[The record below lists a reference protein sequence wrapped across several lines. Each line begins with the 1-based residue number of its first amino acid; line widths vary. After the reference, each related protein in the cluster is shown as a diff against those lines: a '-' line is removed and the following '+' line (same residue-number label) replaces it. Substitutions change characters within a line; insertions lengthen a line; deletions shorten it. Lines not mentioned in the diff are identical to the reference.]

1 MPKPSLRNTKSANF
15 NMVAAV
21 MAAVVMMVVGSTVV
35 VEMGMRAEKAVEAAA
50 MQIESQRTIRLQ
62 LLLLQTKRPLT
73 LDLNNLQIVLLH
85 LVQQLERP
93 INIMMC
99 LMT

>member
-1 MPKPSLRNTKSANF
+1 
-15 NMVAAV
+15 MVAAV